1 VARITRKE
9 LKSDKFAQEVG
20 LTVTF
25 FEEHQKDIVRYGAIG
40 VATALLILG
49 YIVYQR
55 HEHTAREQALTEAI
69 MLQETPVATA
79 AVGGGRTFQTQEAK
93 DAATTKAFSD
103 VVSRYSGSAE
113 GQIAQYYLGSI
124 LADEGKLAEA
134 EKAFLQLSEK
144 GDSRYGSLARLALAD
159 IYYADGRTA
168 QGEKA
173 LRDLMA
179 HPTVFVS
186 KDQAAIALA
195 RHLAGKNTA
204 EARKLLAPIKD
215 GNSPAAS
222 IAQAMYSQLPPQ

>member
-25 FEEHQKDIVRYGAIG
+25 FEEHRKDVVRYGAIG
-40 VATALLILG
+40 VATALLIIG

-69 MLQETPVATA
+69 MLQETPVATT
-79 AVGGGRTFQTQEAK
+79 AVGGGRTFQSQDAK

-103 VVSRYSGSAE
+103 VVSKYSGSVE

-124 LADEGKLAEA
+124 LADQGKLAEA

-144 GDSRYGSLARLALAD
+144 GDSRYGSLAKLSLAE
-159 IYYADGRTA
+159 IYYTDGRA
-168 QGEKA
+168 DQGEKT

-195 RHLAGKNTA
+195 RHLTGKNPA
-204 EARKLLAPIKD
+204 EARKLLSPIKD
-215 GNSPAAS
+215 ENSPAGS
-222 IAQAMYSQLPPQ
+222 VAQAMYSQLPPQ